1 MLIIVLELKDV
12 EQNYLSF
19 CFFVFFLV
27 SELNYEHFLGTQSLW
42 KTDLKLEWVF
52 N

>member
-19 CFFVFFLV
+19 LR
-27 SELNYEHFLGTQSLW
+27 SKLKYEYFLGTQSLW
-42 KTDLKLEWVF
+42 KTDLNLEWVF